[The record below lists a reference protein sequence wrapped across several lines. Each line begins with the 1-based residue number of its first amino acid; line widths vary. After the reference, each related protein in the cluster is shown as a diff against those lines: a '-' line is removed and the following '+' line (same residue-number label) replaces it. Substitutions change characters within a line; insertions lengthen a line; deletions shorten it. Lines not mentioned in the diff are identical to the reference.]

1 MTTALHAALGF
12 SIPTGSEGFIDFGEI
27 VRQGRIDNDVQI
39 LPSDSLRRQTFSL
52 SMDDLLDFVEQLLG
66 SADAENEDQDRAR
79 VFEAGFDPCL

>member
-39 LPSDSLRRQTFSL
+39 FPRDPLCRQPFLPVD
-52 SMDDLLDFVEQLLG
+52 G
-66 SADAENEDQDRAR
+66 
-79 VFEAGFDPCL
+79 

>member
-1 MTTALHAALGF
+1 M
-12 SIPTGSEGFIDFGEI
+12 DFGEL
-27 VRQGRIDNDVQI
+27 VAEGGIDNDVQV
-39 LPSDSLRRQTFSL
+39 LPWDPLRHLSLSL